1 MHTAAERHGFS
12 PMARSLRVSRWTP
25 APCRQHSCMDFTTT
39 KSPGVLRACLPNGEL
54 WTLVT
59 HEASKA
65 RLTAERADR

>member
-1 MHTAAERHGFS
+1 
-12 PMARSLRVSRWTP
+12 
-25 APCRQHSCMDFTTT
+25 MDFTTT